1 MRVEPYLY
9 FDGRCGEAVE
19 FYGRALGA
27 EVTALVRFNDNPG
40 APAPAGAGNKV
51 MHASLRLG
59 ETTVLASDG
68 QSRSGPNFQGFSLS
82 LTAADDGDAER
93 LFTAL
98 AAGGHV
104 QAALESTPFASRFGM
119 VADRFGV
126 LWTVVAHAQDT
137 QLKR

>member
-9 FDGRCGEAVE
+9 FDGRCDAAVE
-19 FYGRALGA
+19 LYRRALGA
-27 EVTALVRFNDNPG
+27 EVTALVRFKDNPG
-40 APAPAGAGNKV
+40 TLAPAGADDKV

-68 QSRSGPNFQGFSLS
+68 QSRGGPNFQGFSLS
-82 LTAADDGDAER
+82 LTAADDGEAKR

-98 AAGGHV
+98 SAGGRV
-104 QAALESTPFASRFGM
+104 QVPLGSTPFASRFGM

-126 LWTVVAHAQDT
+126 LWTVVARAQDT
-137 QLKR
+137 HDKR